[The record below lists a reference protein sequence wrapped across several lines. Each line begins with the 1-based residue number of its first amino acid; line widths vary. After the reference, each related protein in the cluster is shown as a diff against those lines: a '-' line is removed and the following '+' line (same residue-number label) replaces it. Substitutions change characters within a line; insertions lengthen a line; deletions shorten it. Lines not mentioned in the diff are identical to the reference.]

1 MDRPQRVYFALSVPE
16 AIILLYAS
24 AHAARMFLVDV
35 GWFPYSTEVLM
46 SLTKKKL
53 KSKSHINVSMLI
65 VSLQWGAHV

>member
-46 SLTKKKL
+46 SLTKKKI
-53 KSKSHINVSMLI
+53 KK
-65 VSLQWGAHV
+65 